1 VFLCA
6 RGSRA
11 ETDIDLDLDIDKDI
25 DIDIETDIDLDP
37 GGGVV
42 VESSWCSLRGSAPA
56 GVCPAGSFL
65 KPTTIILYK

>member
-1 VFLCA
+1 MFLCA

-11 ETDIDLDLDIDKDI
+11 ETDIDLDIDIDLDLDIDLDI
-25 DIDIETDIDLDP
+25 DIDP
-37 GGGVV
+37 GGGGV

>member
-1 VFLCA
+1 MFLCA

-11 ETDIDLDLDIDKDI
+11 ETDIDLDIDIDLDLDIDL
-25 DIDIETDIDLDP
+25 DIDLDP